1 MYNKHICSA
10 ERKREINMKERFKLT
25 KLEKSWILYDVGNS
39 AFTLLVSTL
48 LPIYFNA
55 LATSAGIDENMYL
68 SYWGYAGS
76 IATIIVAFI
85 GPICGTLSDRRGYKK
100 PLFLAC
106 VLLGVLGC
114 AALGLAKS
122 WLVFLGIF
130 IIGKVGFHGSLVF
143 YDSMLPEITTEK
155 RIDNVSTQGYAWGYI
170 GSVIPFVICLALVLA
185 GGSFGL
191 DQTTAMVI
199 SFIITALWWAV
210 FTVPLTRNY
219 QQTAYV
225 ERGAHPIA
233 DTFRQIGNT
242 FRKAKEQ
249 KHVFVYL
256 VAFFFFINGVYT
268 IIDMA
273 TAYGTDLGLDTTGL
287 LLALLLT
294 QIVAFP
300 CAILFGKLSA
310 NHDSAKL
317 MKICIICYTC
327 ITLFAVFLVSQWQF
341 WLLATLVGMFQGAI
355 QALSRSYL
363 GKIVSAEQSGEFYG
377 LMDIC
382 GKGASFFG
390 MALVGF
396 INQITADVEVVIFGL
411 KLQNANLAVS
421 VLVVLFIIGY
431 VLFCKADK
439 LNKAKTAV

>member
-1 MYNKHICSA
+1 MD
-10 ERKREINMKERFKLT
+10 KRLKLT

-68 SYWGYAGS
+68 SYWGYAGA
-76 IATIIVAFI
+76 IATVLVACI
-85 GPICGTLSDRRGYKK
+85 GPVCGALSDRRGYKK
-100 PLFLAC
+100 TIFLLC
-106 VLLGVLGC
+106 VVLGVLGC
-114 AALGLAKS
+114 AALGLANN
-122 WLVFLGIF
+122 WLVFLAIF
-130 IIGKVGFHGSLVF
+130 ILAKVGFNSSLVF
-143 YDSMLPEITTEK
+143 YDAMLPEITTQE
-155 RIDNVSTQGYAWGYI
+155 RMDDVSTQGYAWGYI
-170 GSVIPFVICLALVLA
+170 GSVIPFVLCLVLVLA

-191 DQTTAMVI
+191 DQSTAMI
-199 SFIITALWWAV
+199 LSFLLTALWWAV
-210 FTVPLTRNY
+210 FTVPLTRRY
-219 QQTAYV
+219 KQTAYV
-225 ERGAHPIA
+225 ERGEHPIA
-233 DTFRQIGNT
+233 DAFRQIAGT

-249 KHVFVYL
+249 KHIFMYL
-256 VAFFFFINGVYT
+256 LAFFFFINGVYT

-310 NHDSAKL
+310 KHDSAKL

-390 MALVGF
+390 MTLVGF

-411 KLQNANLAVS
+411 RLQNSNIAVGT
-421 VLVVLFIIGY
+421 LVILFVIGY
-431 VLFCKADK
+431 ILFCKADK
-439 LNKAKTAV
+439 LNKERA

>member
-1 MYNKHICSA
+1 
-10 ERKREINMKERFKLT
+10 MKEKFKLT
-25 KLEKSWILYDVGNS
+25 SLERGWVLYDVGNS

-48 LPIYFNA
+48 LPIYFNS

-76 IATIIVAFI
+76 IATILVAI
-85 GPICGTLSDRRGYKK
+85 MGPICGTLSDRKGFKK
-100 PLFLAC
+100 PLFLLF

-114 AALGLAKS
+114 AALGLAKG
-122 WLVFLGIF
+122 WLLFLGIF
-130 IIGKVGFHGSLVF
+130 ILGKVGFNGSLVF
-143 YDSMLPEITTEK
+143 YDSMLPEITTEE

-170 GSVIPFVICLALVLA
+170 GSVIPFVICLVLVLA

-191 DQTTAMVI
+191 NQGTAMVI
-199 SFIITALWWAV
+199 AFIITAVWWAV
-210 FTVPLTRNY
+210 FTLPLMRRY
-219 QQTAYV
+219 KQTAYV
-225 ERGAHPIA
+225 DRGEHPFLDA
-233 DTFRQIGNT
+233 FRQIWGT

-249 KHVFVYL
+249 KHIFVYL
-256 VAFFFFINGVYT
+256 IAFFFFINGVYT

-300 CAILFGKLSA
+300 CAIAFGRFSA
-310 NHDSAKL
+310 KHDSAKL

-363 GKIVSAEQSGEFYG
+363 GKIVPSEQSGEFYG

-396 INQITADVEVVIFGL
+396 INQITANVEVKIFGL
-411 KLQNANLAVS
+411 QLQNANLAVS
-421 VLVVLFIIGY
+421 VLVVLFVIGY
-431 VLFCKADK
+431 LFFCKADK
-439 LNKAKTAV
+439 LNKARNA

>member
-1 MYNKHICSA
+1 
-10 ERKREINMKERFKLT
+10 MKEKFKLT

-55 LATSAGIDENMYL
+55 LATSAGVNEDLYL

-76 IATIIVAFI
+76 IATILVAII

-100 PLFLAC
+100 PIFLLT
-106 VLLGVLGC
+106 VMLGVLGC
-114 AALGLAKS
+114 AALGLAQN

-130 IIGKVGFHGSLVF
+130 IIGKIGFHSSLVF
-143 YDSMLPEITTEK
+143 YDSMLPEITTET
-155 RIDNVSTQGYAWGYI
+155 RIDDVSTQGYAWGYI
-170 GSVIPFVICLALVLA
+170 GSVVPFVLCLVLVLA

-191 DQTTAMVI
+191 SQTTAMII
-199 SFIITALWWAV
+199 SFIITAVWWAV
-210 FTVPLTRNY
+210 FTLPLMKQY
-219 QQTAYV
+219 KQTAFV
-225 ERGAHPIA
+225 ERGAHPIR
-233 DTFRQIGNT
+233 DTFRQIGST
-242 FRKAKEQ
+242 FKKAKEQ
-249 KHVFVYL
+249 KHIFVYL
-256 VAFFFFINGVYT
+256 IAFFFFINGVYT

-300 CAILFGKLSA
+300 CAILFGKLA
-310 NHDSAKL
+310 AKHDSAKL

-327 ITLFAVFLVSQWQF
+327 ITVFAVFLVSQWQF

-363 GKIVSAEQSGEFYG
+363 GKIVPAEQSGEFYG

-390 MALVGF
+390 MALVSF
-396 INQITADVEVVIFGL
+396 INQITAGIELNIFGL
-411 KLQNANLAVS
+411 KLQNANIAVS
-421 VLVVLFIIGY
+421 VLVLLFIVGY

-439 LNKAKTAV
+439 LNKARAK